1 MLGHGVRP
9 GPTAGAHGKPVP
21 VTPEPRPV
29 DDLVTEAVRAIP
41 EGYVTTYGAV
51 ARQVGLRSARQVGA
65 VLARGRQPMP
75 WHRVLPA
82 TGRLVEH
89 LATEQARRLRA
100 EGIEVLEG
108 RVDLERYRWR

>member
-1 MLGHGVRP
+1 VS
-9 GPTAGAHGKPVP
+9 VN
-21 VTPEPRPV
+21 PEPRSV
-29 DDLVTEAVRAIP
+29 DDLVTEVVRAIP

-51 ARQVGLRSARQVGA
+51 ARQVGLRSPRQVGA
-65 VLARGRQPMP
+65 VLARGHQPMP

-82 TGRLVEH
+82 SGRLVEH

-100 EGIEVLEG
+100 EGVEVVES